1 MIAPFKTKWVGGFF
15 TPLWSFP
22 VPFAPGLPV
31 WCIAWAADSL
41 FSPPHGFVRRDPFP
55 GELRCNRFSPWI
67 SSLSR
72 LLSLPMQSTPSE
84 RYVSTLTDVSQ
95 LIFAER
101 REKFMWVG
109 QSRTPP
115 SAFWQDPSCATCCA
129 DQFLPLWFSCA
140 QDRAQSVIIG
150 EFKVLL

>member
-1 MIAPFKTKWVGGFF
+1 MIAPFKTMWVGGFV
-15 TPLWSFP
+15 TPLLNFP
-22 VPFAPGLPV
+22 VPCAPGLPV
-31 WCIAWAADSL
+31 WCIAWAADL
-41 FSPPHGFVRRDPFP
+41 PFSPPHGFVRRDPFP

-115 SAFWQDPSCATCCA
+115 LAFLARSIVRNVLCGPVFSALILPCAGSCAKC
-129 DQFLPLWFSCA
+129 DYRQ
-140 QDRAQSVIIG
+140 I
-150 EFKVLL
+150 